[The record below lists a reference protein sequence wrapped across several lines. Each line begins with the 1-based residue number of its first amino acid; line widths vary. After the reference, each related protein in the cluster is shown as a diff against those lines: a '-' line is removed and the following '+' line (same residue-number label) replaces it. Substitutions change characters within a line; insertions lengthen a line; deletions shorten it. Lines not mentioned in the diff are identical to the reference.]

1 MNSEKT
7 GALLCLLFSVAY
19 GLGAFTIPLTFLSQD
34 EVINARTMPFALS
47 IAGAVISLLIILLP
61 TIDVQGRMSLK
72 AVFGGLDWRRAA
84 WFLGITI
91 VYGLIMKWLG
101 FIISS
106 ILFLN
111 AGFYILGERKIKL
124 MLLASVPL
132 VIGLFLLMS
141 YILGMYIAPGEI
153 FYLIGVIK

>member
-47 IAGAVISLLIILLP
+47 IAGVVLSLLIIVLP
-61 TIDVQGRMSLK
+61 TIEAEGRKSLK
-72 AVFGGLDWRRAA
+72 AVFSGLDWNRAI
-84 WFLGITI
+84 WFLGITVI
-91 VYGLIMKWLG
+91 YGLIIKWLG

-124 MLLASVPL
+124 MLLSSIPL
-132 VIGLFLLMS
+132 VVGLFFLMS

-153 FYLIGVIK
+153 FYMIGVIK

>member
-7 GALLCLLFSVAY
+7 GALLCLLFSIAY
-19 GLGAFTIPLTFLSQD
+19 GLGGFTIPLTFLSQD
-34 EVINARTMPFALS
+34 EVINARTLPFALS

-61 TIDVQGRMSLK
+61 TIEAQGQKSLQ
-72 AVFGGLDWRRAA
+72 AVFGGLDWKRAA

-91 VYGLIMKWLG
+91 AYGLIMKWLG

-111 AGFYILGERKIKL
+111 TGFFILGERKIKL
-124 MLLASVPL
+124 MLLSSIPL
-132 VIGLFLLMS
+132 VIGLFFLMS

-153 FYLIGVIK
+153 FYMIGVIE

>member
-1 MNSEKT
+1 MNIEKT
-7 GALLCLLFSVAY
+7 GAVLCLLFSVAY

-34 EVINARTMPFALS
+34 EVINARTMPMALS

-61 TIDVQGRMSLK
+61 TGDRQGRMSVK
-72 AVFGGLDWRRAA
+72 ETFGGLDWKRAT
-84 WFLGITI
+84 WFLIITVI
-91 VYGLIMKWLG
+91 YGLIMKWLG

-132 VIGLFLLMS
+132 VIGLFFLMS

-153 FYLIGVIK
+153 FYIIGVLE